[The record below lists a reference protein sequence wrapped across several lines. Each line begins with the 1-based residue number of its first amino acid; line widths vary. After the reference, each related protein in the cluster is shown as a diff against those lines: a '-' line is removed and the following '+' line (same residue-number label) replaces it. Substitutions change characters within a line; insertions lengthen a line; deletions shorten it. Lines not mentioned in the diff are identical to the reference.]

1 MPPAGSDHDT
11 LFTSADKYV
20 KDKFKWTLSRVTAGF
35 NSHEGGPALAVLK
48 AKGFFIIQLRIT
60 YGQDD
65 KDPDLHCVSYDGVE
79 VKDNARTSKVK
90 VIDEDDRSFSNN
102 ARDVFDSLFP
112 RGLMVRIKNIYELTP
127 L

>member
-1 MPPAGSDHDT
+1 
-11 LFTSADKYV
+11 
-20 KDKFKWTLSRVTAGF
+20 
-35 NSHEGGPALAVLK
+35 
-48 AKGFFIIQLRIT
+48 
-60 YGQDD
+60 
-65 KDPDLHCVSYDGVE
+65 